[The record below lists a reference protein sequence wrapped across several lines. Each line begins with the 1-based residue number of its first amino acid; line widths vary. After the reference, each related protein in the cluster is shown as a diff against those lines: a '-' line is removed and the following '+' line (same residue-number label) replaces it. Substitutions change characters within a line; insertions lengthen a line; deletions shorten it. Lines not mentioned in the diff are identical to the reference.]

1 MKIKL
6 NIDSLTESSPLQD
19 VRDALG
25 GVSAVTARK
34 WRKAQGWR
42 THRELAKLAKERAV
56 RAVRD
61 ASRRWASPREA
72 VETLGIS
79 YRTACRHWK
88 SDEERA
94 AWAAWRKLRDA
105 RLDVNRLND
114 EEKRL
119 IAKHHAEDLREARAA
134 WAMWGP
140 PRG

>member
-34 WRKAQGWR
+34 WRKAKGWR
-42 THRELAKLAKERAV
+42 THRQLAKLEKERAV
-56 RAVRD
+56 REVRD
-61 ASRRWASPREA
+61 ASRWARKSDA

-94 AWAAWRKLRDA
+94 AWDAWRKLSA
-105 RLDVNRLND
+105 VRLDVSRLND

-119 IAKHHAEDLREARAA
+119 IAKYHAEDLREARAA
-134 WAMWGP
+134 WAMFGP